1 MHDAC
6 PCTKG
11 VCLDTPAPLP
21 TINQL
26 NTTTG
31 TTAKQNWQSGW

>member
-11 VCLDTPAPLP
+11 VCLDTTHPS
-21 TINQL
+21 QL

-31 TTAKQNWQSGW
+31 TTAVQAWQSGW